1 MATARIFPFVPDS
14 PHASRNPFY
23 EPGISERMPFENAAK
38 VGRLVALVRQQIGES
53 VSERDMLLVEDP
65 ETGCFFRS
73 SFRVTL
79 EGASEFEYRRAQ
91 KIVNYA
97 LSPAARVKVL
107 LETDKVDGE
116 RQFAIVVHP
125 KERAYG

>member
-1 MATARIFPFVPDS
+1 MAHVFQFAPDS
-14 PHASRNPFY
+14 PYASRIPLF
-23 EPGISERMPFENAAK
+23 EPGITDRMLFENAAK
-38 VGRLVALVRQQIGES
+38 VGRLVELVRQQISAS
-53 VSERDMLLVEDP
+53 VSERDMLLDADP

-91 KIVNYA
+91 KIVNHA
-97 LSPAARVKVL
+97 LSPSARVNVL
-107 LETDKVDGE
+107 LETDKIDGE
-116 RQFAIVVHP
+116 QSFSIVVHP